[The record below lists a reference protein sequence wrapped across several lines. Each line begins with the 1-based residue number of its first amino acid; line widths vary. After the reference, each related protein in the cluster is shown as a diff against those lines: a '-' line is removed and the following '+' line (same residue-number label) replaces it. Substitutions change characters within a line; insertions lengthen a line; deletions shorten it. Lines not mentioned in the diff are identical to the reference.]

1 MQKILALATILGP
14 LLLLVLILPAQV
26 RAAEPSPPPD
36 ATLALRGELRVEQPV
51 EALFDLKGY
60 EIPMGSYA
68 SIKVIFI
75 DKPDGPEPT
84 VRTGYPR
91 TTITFHQPGEYQIGF
106 LLNEVTKGSCG
117 GVLAK
122 NLLEAQRTLVVTK

>member
-1 MQKILALATILGP
+1 MQKILASARVFGT
-14 LLLLVLILPAQV
+14 LLLLFLVLPGPV
-26 RAAEPSPPPD
+26 RAAEPAPPPD
-36 ATLALRGELRVEQPV
+36 ANLVLRGELRVGQPV

-75 DKPDGPEPT
+75 DKPDGPEPA
-84 VRTGYPR
+84 VRTGYPT
-91 TTITFHQPGEYQIGF
+91 TTITFHQPGEYRIGF

-117 GVLAK
+117 GALAK
-122 NLLEAQRTLVVTK
+122 NLLEAQRTLVITK